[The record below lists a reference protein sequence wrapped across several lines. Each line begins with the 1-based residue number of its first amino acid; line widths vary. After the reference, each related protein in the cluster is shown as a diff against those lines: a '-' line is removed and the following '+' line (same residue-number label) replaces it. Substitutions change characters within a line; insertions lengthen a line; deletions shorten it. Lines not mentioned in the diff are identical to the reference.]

1 MLSLFPLQGAQAM
14 KDMTIYYNPQCSK
27 SRGTLALLREHGVE
41 PRVIDYIETPP
52 TAGELREVVAKL
64 GIAPEQLVRKGEA
77 TFKKK
82 YAGKKLTDEQW
93 IAAMV
98 ADPILI
104 ERPIVIAGDA
114 ATIGRPPERVKSLLR

>member
-1 MLSLFPLQGAQAM
+1 M

-41 PRVIDYIETPP
+41 PRVIDYVETPP
-52 TAGELREVVAKL
+52 TVAELREIVAKL
-64 GIAPEQLVRKGEA
+64 SIAPERLVRKGED
-77 TFKKK
+77 TYRKK

-104 ERPIVIAGDA
+104 ERPIVIAGNEA
-114 ATIGRPPERVKSLLR
+114 LIGRPTENVKKLLR

>member
-1 MLSLFPLQGAQAM
+1 M
-14 KDMTIYYNPQCSK
+14 KDVTIYHNPRCSK

-41 PRVIDYIETPP
+41 PRVIDYVETPP
-52 TAGELREVVAKL
+52 TAGELRGIIAKL
-64 GIAPEQLVRKGEA
+64 GIAPEQLVRRGEEV
-77 TFKKK
+77 FKRK

-104 ERPIVIAGDA
+104 ERPIVIAGDEA
-114 ATIGRPPERVKSLLR
+114 LIGRPPENVKKLLR